1 MNHSSKLILS
11 MLVAALF
18 LAGCQEEAPLEEIIR
33 PVKALKV
40 ADADTFEGIKY
51 NGIAQATRQ
60 VDLSF
65 RVDGPMI
72 SRPVNVGDE
81 VKKGQLVARIDPR
94 DYEVALR
101 TVKGQLS
108 NAIAV
113 RKRAQADLDRLLRI
127 QKQDP
132 GAVSQVLID
141 KAVQNLDSA
150 QAEIRSLEA
159 SVDGRKD
166 DLAYTYLNAPF
177 DGIITKKYV
186 DAFEDVRR
194 KQPVVRL
201 LDPSKIEM
209 WVNVPEN
216 LISLEPY
223 VDKVWV
229 RFDALN
235 LEVPAEIKEVG
246 TEASQTTRTFPV
258 NLIMEQPKDAEILPG
273 MAGVARYTLNMPEGI
288 QEPEFLIP
296 VTAVFTDPEKQ
307 KSYVWLIDDAAL
319 TVSRHEIVPGKLTG
333 RGLKVKGLQPGQW
346 IAVAGVDLLREGQK
360 VKILEP
366 GKLM

>member
-1 MNHSSKLILS
+1 MNQSLKLIPFILFSALVLS
-11 MLVAALF
+11 A
-18 LAGCQEEAPLEEIIR
+18 CQEESPIKEIIR
-33 PVKALKV
+33 TVKALKV

-51 NGIAQATRQ
+51 NGIAQATQQ

-94 DYEVALR
+94 DYEVRLR
-101 TVKGQLS
+101 TVKGQLT

-113 RKRAQADLDRLLRI
+113 RKRAQSDLDRLLRI
-127 QKQDP
+127 KKQDP
-132 GAVSQVLID
+132 GAVSQTLID
-141 KAVQNLDSA
+141 KALQNRDSA
-150 QAEIRSLEA
+150 RAEIRSLEA
-159 SVDGRKD
+159 SVDRRKD
-166 DLAYTYLNAPF
+166 DLDYTNLRAPF
-177 DGIITKKYV
+177 DGTITKTYTE
-186 DAFEDVRR
+186 AFEDVRR

-216 LISLEPY
+216 MISLEPY

-229 RFDALN
+229 RFDALGI
-235 LEVPAEIKEVG
+235 EVPAEVKEVG
-246 TEASQTTRTFPV
+246 REASQTTRTFPV
-258 NLIMEQPKDAEILPG
+258 NLIMDQPRDARILPG

-288 QEPEFLIP
+288 KEPEFLIP

-307 KSYVWLIDDAAL
+307 KSYVWMIDEAVL
-319 TVSRHEIVPGKLTG
+319 TVFRHEIVPGKLTG
-333 RGLKVKGLQPGQW
+333 RGLKVQGLQPGQW
-346 IAVAGVDLLREGQK
+346 IAVAGVDLLHEGQK

>member
-1 MNHSSKLILS
+1 MNHSLKLI
-11 MLVAALF
+11 ALLLIAVLF
-18 LAGCQEEAPLEEIIR
+18 HLGCQEEAPVEEIIR

-51 NGIAQATRQ
+51 NGIAQATQQ

-81 VKKGQLVARIDPR
+81 VKKGQVVARIDPR
-94 DYEVALR
+94 DYEVRLR
-101 TVKGQLS
+101 TVKGQLT

-113 RKRAQADLDRLLRI
+113 RKRAQSDLDRLLRI

-132 GAVSQVLID
+132 GAVSQTLID
-141 KAVQNLDSA
+141 KALQNRDSA
-150 QAEIRSLEA
+150 QADIRSLEA
-159 SVDGRKD
+159 AVDRRKD
-166 DLAYTYLNAPF
+166 DLAYTNLKAPF
-177 DGIITKKYV
+177 DGVITKTYTE
-186 DAFEDVRR
+186 AFEDVRR

-216 LISLEPY
+216 LISLAPY

-229 RFDALN
+229 HFDALGK
-235 LEVPAEIKEVG
+235 EVPAEIKEVG

-258 NLIMEQPKDAEILPG
+258 NLIMDQPKDARILPG
-273 MAGVARYTLNMPEGI
+273 MAGVARYTLNMPEDTKAS
-288 QEPEFLIP
+288 EFLIP

-307 KSYVWLIDDAAL
+307 KSYVWLIDESAL
-319 TVSRHEIVPGKLTG
+319 TITRHEIIPGKLTG
-333 RGLKVKGLQPGQW
+333 RGLKVQGLQPGQW

-360 VKILEP
+360 VTILESD
-366 GKLM
+366 KRM

>member
-11 MLVAALF
+11 LLIAALLF
-18 LAGCQEEAPLEEIIR
+18 AGCQEEAPLEEIIR

-51 NGIAQATRQ
+51 NGIAQATQQ

-72 SRPVNVGDE
+72 SRPVDVGDE

-94 DYEVALR
+94 DYEVRLR
-101 TVKGQLS
+101 TVKGQLT

-132 GAVSQVLID
+132 GAVSQTLID
-141 KAVQNLDSA
+141 KARQNLESA
-150 QAEIRSLEA
+150 QADIRSLEA
-159 SVDGRKD
+159 AVDRRKD
-166 DLAYTYLNAPF
+166 DLAYTNLKTPF
-177 DGIITKKYV
+177 DGVITKTYTE
-186 DAFEDVRR
+186 AFEDVRR

-216 LISLEPY
+216 LISLAPY

-229 RFDALN
+229 HFDALGK
-235 LEVPAEIKEVG
+235 EVPAEIKEVG

-258 NLIMEQPKDAEILPG
+258 NLIMDQPKDARILPG
-273 MAGVARYTLNMPEGI
+273 MAGVARYTLNMPEDTKTS
-288 QEPEFLIP
+288 EFLIP
-296 VTAVFTDPEKQ
+296 VTAVFTDSEKD
-307 KSYVWLIDDAAL
+307 KSYVWLIDESAM
-319 TVSRHEIVPGKLTG
+319 TVARHEVIPGKLTG
-333 RGLKVKGLQPGQW
+333 RGLKAQGLQPGQW

-360 VKILEP
+360 VKILES
-366 GKLM
+366 GKRE

>member
-1 MNHSSKLILS
+1 MYHSIKFIPFILITALLLS
-11 MLVAALF
+11 
-18 LAGCQEEAPLEEIIR
+18 GCREEAPLEEIIR

-51 NGIAQATRQ
+51 NGIAQATKQ

-81 VKKGQLVARIDPR
+81 VKKDQLVARIDPR
-94 DYEVALR
+94 DYEVRLR
-101 TVKGQLS
+101 TVRGQLVS
-108 NAIAV
+108 AKAV
-113 RKRAQADLDRLLRI
+113 LKRAEADLARLLRI
-127 QKQDP
+127 KKQDP
-132 GAVSQVLID
+132 GAVSQTLID
-141 KAVQNLDSA
+141 KAQQDKDST
-150 QAEIRSLEA
+150 QAEIQSLTA
-159 SVDGRKD
+159 SVDRAKD
-166 DLAYTYLNAPF
+166 DLGYTYLKAPF
-177 DGIITKKYV
+177 DGIITKTYV
-186 DAFEDVRR
+186 EAFEDVRR

-229 RFDALN
+229 RFDALGS
-235 LEVPAEIKEVG
+235 EVPAEIKEVG
-246 TEASQTTRTFPV
+246 REASQTTRTFPV
-258 NLIMEQPKDAEILPG
+258 NLIMDQPKDAKILPG
-273 MAGVARYTLNMPEGI
+273 MAGVARYTLKMPE
-288 QEPEFLIP
+288 EAKESEFLIP

-307 KSYVWLIDDAAL
+307 KSYVWLIDESAL
-319 TVSRHEIVPGKLTG
+319 TISRHEIIPGKLTG
-333 RGLKVKGLQPGQW
+333 RGLKVKGLQAGQW

-360 VKILEP
+360 VKILES
-366 GKLM
+366 GKRM

>member
-1 MNHSSKLILS
+1 MKPISKLL
-11 MLVAALF
+11 LLWPAALLF
-18 LAGCQEEAPLEEIIR
+18 LAGCQEEAPIEEFIR

-51 NGIAQATRQ
+51 NGIAQATQQ

-72 SRPVNVGDE
+72 NRPVDVGDE

-94 DYEVALR
+94 DYEVRLR
-101 TVKGQLS
+101 TVKGQLN

-127 QKQDP
+127 KKQDP
-132 GAVSQVLID
+132 GAVSQTLID
-141 KAVQNLDSA
+141 KALQNRDSA

-159 SVDGRKD
+159 SVDRRKD
-166 DLAYTYLNAPF
+166 DLAYTNLKAPF
-177 DGIITKKYV
+177 DGMITKTYTE
-186 DAFEDVRR
+186 AFEDVRR

-201 LDPSKIEM
+201 LDPSRIEM
-209 WVNVPEN
+209 WINVPEN

-229 RFDALN
+229 RFDALGI
-235 LEVPAEIKEVG
+235 EVPAAVKEVG
-246 TEASQTTRTFPV
+246 REASQTTRTFPV
-258 NLIMEQPKDAEILPG
+258 NLIMDQAKDARILPG
-273 MAGVARYTLNMPEGI
+273 MAGVARYTLKMPEGVK
-288 QEPEFLIP
+288 EPEFLIP

-307 KSYVWLIDDAAL
+307 KSYVWLIDEAAL
-319 TVSRHEIVPGKLTG
+319 TVSRHEITPGKLSG
-333 RGLKVKGLQPGQW
+333 RGLKVQGLQPGQW

>member
-1 MNHSSKLILS
+1 MKHSFKWI
-11 MLVAALF
+11 LF
-18 LAGCQEEAPLEEIIR
+18 LLMGVLFLFACQEEAPVEEIIR

-72 SRPVNVGDE
+72 SRLVNVGDA
-81 VKKGQLVARIDPR
+81 VKKDQLVARIDPR
-94 DYEVALR
+94 DYEVRLR
-101 TVKGQLS
+101 TAKGQLT

-113 RKRAQADLDRLLRI
+113 RKRAQSDLDRLLRI
-127 QKQDP
+127 QKKDP
-132 GAVSQVLID
+132 GAVSQILID
-141 KAVQNLDSA
+141 KALQNRDSA

-159 SVDGRKD
+159 AVDGRKD
-166 DLAYTYLNAPF
+166 DLAYTYLKAPF
-177 DGIITKKYV
+177 DGIITKRYV
-186 DAFEDVRR
+186 EAFEDVRR

-209 WVNVPEN
+209 WVNVPET

-307 KSYVWLIDDAAL
+307 KNYVWLIDESAN
-319 TVSRHEIVPGKLTG
+319 TVNRHEIAPGKLTG
-333 RGLKVKGLQPGQW
+333 RGLTVKGLQPGQW

-360 VKILEP
+360 IKILEP

>member
-1 MNHSSKLILS
+1 MNYSYKIILLLS
-11 MLVAALF
+11 IAAIL
-18 LAGCQEEAPLEEIIR
+18 LLGCQEEAPIEEFIR

-51 NGIAQATRQ
+51 NGIAQATQQ

-81 VKKGQLVARIDPR
+81 VKKDQLVARIDPR
-94 DYEVALR
+94 DYEVRLR
-101 TVKGQLS
+101 TVKGQLT

-127 QKQDP
+127 KKQDP
-132 GAVSQVLID
+132 GAVSQTLID
-141 KAVQNLDSA
+141 KARQNLESA
-150 QAEIRSLEA
+150 QADIRSLEA
-159 SVDGRKD
+159 AVDRFKD
-166 DLAYTYLNAPF
+166 DLAYTNLKAPF
-177 DGIITKKYV
+177 DGIITQTYTE
-186 DAFEDVRR
+186 AFEDVRR

-209 WVNVPEN
+209 WINVPES

-229 RFDALN
+229 RFDALGI
-235 LEVPAEIKEVG
+235 EVPAAVKEVG
-246 TEASQTTRTFPV
+246 REASLTTRTFPV
-258 NLIMEQPKDAEILPG
+258 NVIMDQPKDARILPG
-273 MAGVARYTLNMPEGI
+273 MAGVVRYTLKMPDGI
-288 QEPEFLIP
+288 REPEFLIP
-296 VTAVFTDPEKQ
+296 VTAVFSDPEKQ
-307 KSYVWLIDDAAL
+307 KSFVWLIDEGAL

-333 RGLKVKGLQPGQW
+333 RGLKVKGLHAGQW

>member
-1 MNHSSKLILS
+1 MKQFSKLILLW
-11 MLVAALF
+11 LVALLF
-18 LAGCQEEAPLEEIIR
+18 VAGCQEEAPLEEFIR

-51 NGIAQATRQ
+51 NGIAQATQQ

-72 SRPVNVGDE
+72 SRPVDVGDE
-81 VKKGQLVARIDPR
+81 VKKDQLVARIDPR
-94 DYEVALR
+94 DYEVRLR
-101 TVKGQLS
+101 TVKGQLT

-127 QKQDP
+127 KKQDP
-132 GAVSQVLID
+132 GAVSQTLID
-141 KAVQNLDSA
+141 KALQNRDSA

-159 SVDGRKD
+159 AVDRRKD
-166 DLAYTYLNAPF
+166 DLAYTNLKAPF
-177 DGIITKKYV
+177 DGMITKTYTE
-186 DAFEDVRR
+186 AFEDVRR

-209 WVNVPEN
+209 WINVPEN

-229 RFDALN
+229 RFDALGI
-235 LEVPAEIKEVG
+235 EVPAAVKEVG
-246 TEASQTTRTFPV
+246 REASQTTRTFPV
-258 NLIMEQPKDAEILPG
+258 NLIMDQAKDAKILPG
-273 MAGVARYTLNMPEGI
+273 MAGVARYTLKMPEGVK
-288 QEPEFLIP
+288 EPEFLIP

-307 KSYVWLIDDAAL
+307 RSYVWLIDEAAL
-319 TVSRHEIVPGKLTG
+319 TVSRHEIKPGKLSG
-333 RGLKVKGLQPGQW
+333 RGLKVQGLQPGQW
-346 IAVAGVDLLREGQK
+346 IAVAGVDLLREGQE

>member
-1 MNHSSKLILS
+1 MNSSFKFIPLMLIIVVLLS
-11 MLVAALF
+11 
-18 LAGCQEEAPLEEIIR
+18 GCQEEAPVVELIR

-51 NGIAQATRQ
+51 NGIAQATQQ

-81 VKKGQLVARIDPR
+81 VKKDQLVARIDPR
-94 DYEVALR
+94 DYEVRLR
-101 TVKGQLS
+101 TVQGQLT

-132 GAVSQVLID
+132 GAVSQTLID
-141 KAVQNLDSA
+141 KARQNLESA
-150 QAEIRSLEA
+150 QADIRSLEA
-159 SVDGRKD
+159 AVDRRKD
-166 DLAYTYLNAPF
+166 DLAYTNLNAPF
-177 DGIITKKYV
+177 DGVITKTYTEE
-186 DAFEDVRR
+186 FEDVRR

-209 WVNVPEN
+209 WINVPEN

-229 RFDALN
+229 RFDALGI
-235 LEVPAEIKEVG
+235 EVPAEVKEVG
-246 TEASQTTRTFPV
+246 REASQTTRTFPV
-258 NLIMEQPKDAEILPG
+258 NLIMDQPRDAKILPG
-273 MAGVARYTLNMPEGI
+273 MAGVVRYTLNMPEGVK
-288 QEPEFLIP
+288 EPEFLIP

-307 KSYVWLIDDAAL
+307 KSYVWLIDEAAL

>member
-1 MNHSSKLILS
+1 MNHTLKFFPFILITALLLS
-11 MLVAALF
+11 A
-18 LAGCQEEAPLEEIIR
+18 CQEEIPVKEVIR

-51 NGIAQATRQ
+51 NGIAQATQQ

-81 VKKGQLVARIDPR
+81 VKKDQLVARIDPR
-94 DYEVALR
+94 DYEVRLR
-101 TVKGQLS
+101 TVKGQLT

-127 QKQDP
+127 KKQDP

-141 KAVQNLDSA
+141 KALQNRDSA

-159 SVDGRKD
+159 SVDRRKD
-166 DLAYTYLNAPF
+166 DLAYTNLQAPF
-177 DGIITKKYV
+177 DGMITKTYTE
-186 DAFEDVRR
+186 AFEDVRR

-216 LISLEPY
+216 YISLEPY

-229 RFDALN
+229 RFDALGI
-235 LEVPAEIKEVG
+235 EVPAEVKEVG
-246 TEASQTTRTFPV
+246 REASQTTRTFPV
-258 NLIMEQPKDAEILPG
+258 NLIMDQPKDAKILPG
-273 MAGVARYTLNMPEGI
+273 MAGVARYTLKMPEGI
-288 QEPEFLIP
+288 KEPEFLIP

-307 KSYVWLIDDAAL
+307 KSYVWMIDEASL
-319 TVSRHEIVPGKLTG
+319 TVSRHEIVPSKLTG
-333 RGLKVKGLQPGQW
+333 RGLKVQGLQSGQW

>member
-1 MNHSSKLILS
+1 MKHSYKSLYSIFIVVLLLS
-11 MLVAALF
+11 
-18 LAGCQEEAPLEEIIR
+18 GCQEEAPVEEVIR

-72 SRPVNVGDE
+72 SRPVNVGDA

-94 DYEVALR
+94 DYEVRLR
-101 TVKGQLS
+101 TAQGQLT

-127 QKQDP
+127 QKKDP

-141 KAVQNLDSA
+141 KAIQNRDSA
-150 QAEIRSLEA
+150 RAEIRSLEA
-159 SVDGRKD
+159 AVDRRKD
-166 DLAYTYLNAPF
+166 DLEYTNLKAPF
-177 DGIITKKYV
+177 DGIITKRYV
-186 DAFEDVRR
+186 EAFEDVRR

-209 WVNVPEN
+209 WVKVPE
-216 LISLEPY
+216 SMMYLEPY
-223 VDKVWV
+223 VDEVWV
-229 RFDALN
+229 RFDAVN

-258 NLIMEQPKDAEILPG
+258 NLIMDQPKDARILPG

-288 QEPEFLIP
+288 EEPEFLIP
-296 VTAVFTDPEKQ
+296 VAAVFTDPEKQ
-307 KSYVWLIDDAAL
+307 NSYVWLIDESSM
-319 TVSRHEIVPGKLTG
+319 TVTRYEIVPGKLTG
-333 RGLKVKGLQPGQW
+333 RGLRVRGLQPGHW

-360 VKILEP
+360 VNILEP